1 MFDQF
6 LTELV
11 DRKEIPGAVLH
22 IQHKGNTVFHKAYGG
37 FTTRIQREQLITTNT
52 IFDLASLTKVVATLP
67 SILWLLDHSRLEL
80 DHSIQTYIPEFAH
93 PEVQIVHAL
102 THTSGL
108 PADLQ
113 MVKREESRDILYEIT
128 QLNLLNSPG
137 KQVLYSDLGMI
148 LLGKLVER
156 ISGLTL
162 GEFTKTHLFN
172 PWGMKRTTFNPKE
185 LDLTAS
191 TEWYKNHYIQG
202 QVHDEKAYLLKGRSG
217 SAGLFGTA
225 SDVAKLGNYFLY
237 PTRQQVLNAQRMQQ
251 ATTHVT
257 QNRGLGFEVWS
268 GQGNELSCG
277 RRWSEGSFGHT
288 GFTGT
293 SLWVD
298 PKKEL
303 VVTFLTN
310 IVHFG
315 RKHNMGRIR
324 PHLHSLIHSSLIND

>member
-1 MFDQF
+1 MFDQY
-6 LTELV
+6 LAESV

-22 IQHKGNTVFHKAYGG
+22 IQHKGRTVFHKAYGG
-37 FTTRIQREQLITTNT
+37 FTDRKQREQLITTNT

-80 DHSIQTYIPEFAH
+80 DHSIQTYIPEFSH
-93 PEVQIVHAL
+93 PEVRIKHAL
-102 THTSGL
+102 THTTGL

-128 QLNLLNSPG
+128 QLDLLHSPG

-148 LLGKLVER
+148 LLGKIIER

-162 GEFTKTHLFN
+162 DQFTKTYLFN
-172 PWGMKRTTFNPKE
+172 PLQMTNTSFNPQE
-185 LDLTAS
+185 PDLTAS

-202 QVHDEKAYLLKGRSG
+202 EVHDEKAHLLKGRSG
-217 SAGLFGTA
+217 SAGVFGTA
-225 SDVAKLGNYFLY
+225 SDVAKLGIYFLY
-237 PTRQQVLNAQRMQQ
+237 PTAQQVIRAERMQQ
-251 ATTHVT
+251 ATTHVI

-268 GQGNELSCG
+268 GQGKELSCG

-298 PKKEL
+298 PKEEL
-303 VVTFLTN
+303 VVALLTN
-310 IVHFG
+310 IVHYG
-315 RKHNMGRIR
+315 RKHQMSRIR
-324 PHLHSLIHSSLIND
+324 PHLHSLIHSSLIN